1 MLRGLSTDAR
11 RSHGTEKLKGRIWF
25 LPFFVIALQIFLV
38 FPTFESAFAAPSIE
52 SAFAAPS
59 ILSPKAEVKVGFRI
73 LNIKIQLFL

>member
-25 LPFFVIALQIFLV
+25 LRFFVIALQIFLV
-38 FPTFESAFAAPSIE
+38 FPTFESAFAAPSI
-52 SAFAAPS
+52 
-59 ILSPKAEVKVGFRI
+59 LSPKAEVKVDFRM